1 MALIGIGSL
10 KHHILTTKRVGF
22 IFIFIVQTI
31 KPGVDVKQ
39 HTFDMRKCQKQNQI
53 GSMRPG
59 LMLLGAP
66 WLRYDKPK
74 VRMNWCRHI
83 GMVFMFGLQKLIFFL
98 MILLWPQSWVHVL
111 YSPNHRRL
119 TASWQGTGRGSF
131 AAFSGF
137 LREDGPSLN
146 GTHVPK
152 SVSLSPTSLF
162 CLSASPKTSLSA
174 ASCFSNSA
182 RAETVER
189 GK

>member
-1 MALIGIGSL
+1 M
-10 KHHILTTKRVGF
+10 
-22 IFIFIVQTI
+22 
-31 KPGVDVKQ
+31 
-39 HTFDMRKCQKQNQI
+39 
-53 GSMRPG
+53 
-59 LMLLGAP
+59 
-66 WLRYDKPK
+66 Y
-74 VRMNWCRHI
+74 
-83 GMVFMFGLQKLIFFL
+83 
-98 MILLWPQSWVHVL
+98 VL

-119 TASWQGTGRGSF
+119 TASQPGTGRGSF

-152 SVSLSPTSLF
+152 SVSLSPTSLSLS
-162 CLSASPKTSLSA
+162 LSASPKTPLSA